1 MAQEEGNEEGTVAG
15 QSTQEAMPMNRA
27 MRRAAGIDNREEE
40 LALSYVQSKI
50 DEALSQGVPFDESML
65 STDEF
70 SKILENK
77 CQ

>member
-1 MAQEEGNEEGTVAG
+1 
-15 QSTQEAMPMNRA
+15 MNREQ
-27 MRRAAGIDNREEE
+27 RRAAGNYETLEDVRGLVQTSVDIDKKEEE
-40 LALSYVQSKI
+40 IAMKYVQSKM
-50 DEALSQGVPFDESML
+50 DACLEQGVPFDESML